1 MMPLHSMELS
11 ICPPERVSDI
21 MGPRSS
27 QYGTGRSIER
37 LRDNYGWRQ
46 FDHIIGLIWSRR
58 ENHVHGHWR
67 KRHARLEPQISNSWI
82 GRIHVAADLK
92 KRNICALVVRE
103 RRVSSSLN
111 FEDSDWR
118 PRQMDHDI
126 WITDDGRIG
135 AYDSNS
141 GAVYRWNTR
150 FFQHGHP
157 CVDHS
162 TMKSAAVSISARIS
176 CRRICRCVIACG
188 CEPSR
193 I

>member
-1 MMPLHSMELS
+1 
-11 ICPPERVSDI
+11 

-67 KRHARLEPQISNSWI
+67 KRPARLEPQISNSWI

-103 RRVSSSLN
+103 RRGSSRLY

-118 PRQMDHDI
+118 PPQMDHYI
-126 WITDDGRIG
+126 WINHDRRIG
-135 AYDSNS
+135 AHDFNS
-141 GAVYRWNTR
+141 GAGYRLKIP
-150 FFQHGHP
+150 FFFTG
-157 CVDHS
+157 
-162 TMKSAAVSISARIS
+162 
-176 CRRICRCVIACG
+176 
-188 CEPSR
+188 
-193 I
+193 